1 MMCSNVPMT
10 MSNHFLCRSIYENH
24 ILIVVYT
31 GTISLM
37 MLQIASSQNHSIM
50 PRNVKEEFKNIPV
63 LSVVMK
69 KICVDICSLSNE
81 DRSEN
86 LIACIDYFSKWFEA
100 KLIHDKSTSTAGHS
114 LDHDKMILCL
124 VAVHASIFN
133 TSHQAFFLL
142 NQRMQLFFVL
152 PANIF
157 GNFLFDSP
165 SFINTNFD
173 VRNS

>member
-24 ILIVVYT
+24 ILIKRYHVVYT

-81 DRSEN
+81 DSSEN

-133 TSHQAFFLL
+133 TSHQAFFY
-142 NQRMQLFFVL
+142 
-152 PANIF
+152 
-157 GNFLFDSP
+157 
-165 SFINTNFD
+165 
-173 VRNS
+173 